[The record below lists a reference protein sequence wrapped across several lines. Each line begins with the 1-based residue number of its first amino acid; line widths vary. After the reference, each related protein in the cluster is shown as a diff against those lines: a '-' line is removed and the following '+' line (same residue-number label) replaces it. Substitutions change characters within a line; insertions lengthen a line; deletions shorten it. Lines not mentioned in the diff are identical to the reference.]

1 MRIELFLLAAALL
14 PRAASAQEALPS
26 PDARFYGDRVRPF
39 VAKHCQ
45 ECHGGEKPKGN
56 FRIDQLD
63 PAFAGKPAED
73 RWRSVLEQLKAGAM
87 PPKKKARP
95 AESDVRAVTEWIG
108 TRIGAVEAARRAA
121 EGRVVLRRLNRL
133 EYANTIRDLLDVQ
146 VDLKEVLALDSSMD
160 GFDNVGAA
168 LHLSSFAMERYFEA
182 ADKAL
187 STAIVN
193 KPAPA
198 SSKKRYTLRE
208 SHQVTQAGEPAF
220 RVMDDT
226 VVCLTSV
233 NWHRVWLPQFYPQEG
248 GYYRFR
254 ISACGYQSGG
264 KPVTFEVTGGP
275 NGVDFFDAPAD
286 TPTEFEFIAYKEAH
300 SSLGILPYG
309 MGHPNA
315 VKATGVEKY
324 PGAGLAVQWVE
335 VEGPLNES
343 WPPSGHRRVF
353 GDLPQKPLAKRRD
366 RLETVS
372 ENPAADAAGI
382 LRSFARRAFRRTVTD
397 EDLKPVAA
405 LVQSRLAEKDSFEQA
420 VRVGLSALLMSRKF
434 LFLDEQ
440 PGRLD
445 GFALAS
451 RLSYFL
457 WSSMPDEELLGLAER
472 GALADPAALREQ
484 VERMLR
490 SPKASAFTKNFC
502 GQWLGLRDI
511 DFTAPNHI
519 AYPEYDE
526 MLKLS
531 MVREA
536 ELFFTELLQHDL
548 SLMNFVASDFSM
560 LNGRLARHYGIPGVD
575 GLWEFRKVALPP
587 GSHRGGVMT
596 MAGVM
601 KVTANGTSTSPITRG
616 AWVLERILGTPP
628 PKPPAGVP
636 ALEPDIR
643 GATTIREQLAKHR
656 TIETC
661 AACHSRIDPP
671 GFALESFDV
680 IGGWRDSYRLSG
692 WVKGAKPVK
701 GKSYLEGAKVD
712 PTGEL
717 PDGRKFQDV
726 DEFKKLLLEE
736 KDQITRSLAQRLV
749 TYATGGAPEAADRP
763 EIERVVA
770 RTREKN
776 YGLRSLVHEIVQ
788 SRMFREK

>member
-1 MRIELFLLAAALL
+1 MRIDLFLLAAAF
-14 PRAASAQEALPS
+14 LPS
-26 PDARFYGDRVRPF
+26 AAPAQQAVPDSDARFYGDQVRPF
-39 VAKHCQ
+39 VTKHCQ
-45 ECHGGEKPKGN
+45 ECHNGEKPKGN
-56 FRIDQLD
+56 FRVDQLD
-63 PAFAGKPAED
+63 PAFAGKAAED
-73 RWRSVLEQLKAGAM
+73 RWRSVLEQLQAGAM

-95 AESDVRAVTEWIG
+95 AGSEVRAVTEWIG
-108 TRIGAVEAARRAA
+108 KRIAAVETARRAA

-133 EYANTIRDLLDVQ
+133 EYSNTIRDLLDVQ

-187 STAIVN
+187 TTAIVN

-198 SSKKRYTLRE
+198 SSKKRYTLKE
-208 SHQVTQAGEPAF
+208 SHQVKLAGEPAF

-233 NWHRVWLPQFYPQEG
+233 NWHRVWLPTFYPQEG
-248 GYYRFR
+248 GWYRFR

-275 NGVDFFDAPAD
+275 NGIDFFDAPAD
-286 TPTEFEFIAYKEAH
+286 NPAEFEFVAYKEAH

-343 WPPSGHRRVF
+343 WPPSGHRRIF
-353 GDLPQKPLAKRRD
+353 GDLPQKPLPKRRE

-372 ENPAADAAGI
+372 ENPAADAERI
-382 LRSFARRAFRRTVTD
+382 LRAFARRAFRRAVTD
-397 EDLKPVAA
+397 EDLKPLAA
-405 LVQSRLAEKDSFEQA
+405 LVQSRLEEKDSFEQA
-420 VRVGLSALLMSRKF
+420 IRVGLSAILMSRRF
-434 LFLDEQ
+434 LFLDEH
-440 PGRLD
+440 PGKLD
-445 GFALAS
+445 DFALAS

-457 WSSMPDEELLGLAER
+457 WSSMPDEELLALAER
-472 GALADPAALREQ
+472 GTLGHPAALQGQ
-484 VERMLR
+484 VDRMLR
-490 SPKASAFTKNFC
+490 SPKAAAFTKNFC

-519 AYPEYDE
+519 SYPEYDE

-560 LNGRLARHYGIPGVD
+560 LNGRLARHYGIPDVD
-575 GLWEFRKVALPP
+575 GLWGFRKVALPP

-616 AWVLERILGTPP
+616 AWVLERVLGTPP

-661 AACHSRIDPP
+661 AACHSQIDPP

-680 IGGWRDSYRLSG
+680 IGGWRDYYRLSN

-701 GKSYLEGAKVD
+701 GKSYLEGPKVD

-717 PDGRKFQDV
+717 QDGRKFQDI
-726 DEFKKLLLEE
+726 DEFKQLLLKE
-736 KDQITRSLAQRLV
+736 KDQVTRAMAQRLV

-763 EIERVVA
+763 KIERVVVQ
-770 RTREKN
+770 TREKN